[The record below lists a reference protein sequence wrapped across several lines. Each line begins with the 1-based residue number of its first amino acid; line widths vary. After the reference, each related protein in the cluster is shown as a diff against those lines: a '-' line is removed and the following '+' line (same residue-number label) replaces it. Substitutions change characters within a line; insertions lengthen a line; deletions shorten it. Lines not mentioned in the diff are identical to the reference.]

1 MNFKG
6 GFLMKCTD
14 CGQECFDE
22 QFPEVIF
29 SDEENCICEE
39 CSIEYEMIG
48 GKVKKRKEYN
58 N

>member
-1 MNFKG
+1 
-6 GFLMKCTD
+6 MKCTD